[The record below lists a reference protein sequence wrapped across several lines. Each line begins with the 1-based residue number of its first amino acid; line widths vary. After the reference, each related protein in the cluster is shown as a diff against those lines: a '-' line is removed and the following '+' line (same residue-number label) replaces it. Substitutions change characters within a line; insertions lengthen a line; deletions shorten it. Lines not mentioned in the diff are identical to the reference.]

1 MPWRDYARKPALR
14 AASADP
20 MRLTSCLALLVAASA
35 LVSCADPQVQAYHQ
49 HPQSFLQELVY
60 CQNNYAAVGNTPAC
74 RAAFRVNSQLFPQ

>member
-1 MPWRDYARKPALR
+1 
-14 AASADP
+14 
-20 MRLTSCLALLVAASA
+20 MRLTSCLFLLAAALG

-74 RAAFRVNSQLFPQ
+74 RAAFRVNSQLFPE